1 VKIISLRR
9 GQNLV
14 DLALL
19 IGIVGL
25 VVIGMEVYLKR
36 SVQGKV
42 KDLTD
47 YIISDQQKA
56 DKDAKDTQSSTTLS
70 SDTTTKESLGGSSSL
85 EVTEVST
92 YEYGKSKNTTKK

>member
-1 VKIISLRR
+1 MKVISLRR

-25 VVIGMEVYLKR
+25 VVIGMETYVRR

-47 YIISDQQKA
+47 YIVSDQQVP
-56 DKDAKDTQSSTTLS
+56 DEDATDRQSSTSLKSTM
-70 SDTTTKESLGGSSSL
+70 TTEEFKGGGKSLKVQES
-85 EVTEVST
+85 ST
-92 YEYGKSKNTTKK
+92 YKYDPLN